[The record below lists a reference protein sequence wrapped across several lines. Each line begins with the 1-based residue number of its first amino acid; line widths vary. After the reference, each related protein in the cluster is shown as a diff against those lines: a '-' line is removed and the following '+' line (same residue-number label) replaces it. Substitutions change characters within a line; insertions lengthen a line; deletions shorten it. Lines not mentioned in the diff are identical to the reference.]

1 MNNSNYFSEWLRKQ
15 MEHEGLSIAGL
26 ARAMGVAYTTVRN
39 WLIGTATPRHK
50 HIQALARL
58 LHVRE
63 ADVYGAIL
71 GLDEQNPIPED
82 VYRVFQKFLSLT
94 PERRRRLERYVDLE
108 LADQQTD
115 QQE

>member
-1 MNNSNYFSEWLRKQ
+1 MGERNRFGKWLRDH
-15 MEHEGLSIAGL
+15 MEREGMSMSGL
-26 ARAMGVAYTTVRN
+26 ARALGVAPTSVYR
-39 WLIGTATPRHK
+39 WLLGMAIPRHK

>member
-1 MNNSNYFSEWLRKQ
+1 MSERNRFGKWLQGYMERGGMNMSS
-15 MEHEGLSIAGL
+15 M
-26 ARAMGVAYTTVRN
+26 ARALGVAHTTVRN
-39 WLIGTATPRHK
+39 WLLGISTPRHE